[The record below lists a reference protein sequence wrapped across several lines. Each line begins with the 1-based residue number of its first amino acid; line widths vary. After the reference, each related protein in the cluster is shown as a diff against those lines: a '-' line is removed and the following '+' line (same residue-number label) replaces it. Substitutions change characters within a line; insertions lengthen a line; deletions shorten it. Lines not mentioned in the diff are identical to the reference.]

1 MQYVQF
7 EPLWHPDL
15 NGFWFTVWSIVAIRA
30 FRDPGLCDQSTI
42 VGFPPKQK
50 PTLQAIVLDQ
60 LIEALDTPAG
70 AKILSSPTVAEI
82 RAQEMRLVECMHSV
96 VKKLA

>member
-7 EPLWHPDL
+7 EPKQHPDL
-15 NGFWFTVWSIVAIRA
+15 NGFCFTVWAIVAIRA
-30 FRDPGLCDQSTI
+30 FRDPGSCDWSI
-42 VGFPPKQK
+42 IAGFPPKQQ
-50 PTLQAIVLDQ
+50 PTLQTIVLNQ

-82 RAQEMRLVECMHSV
+82 SAQEVRLVGCMHNV